1 MAALTLKALL
11 RSGLGPALDAMAASI
26 PAPIALTDPTGLTL
40 YGASAEAATPLD
52 ELGHIVAPP
61 QFAEPIA
68 RFIRSWSAKE
78 QERRA
83 LAAEVLHLY
92 REVNLFEQLST
103 ELASVLDIQTVSD
116 AALAQ
121 ARRLIPAE
129 AGAVFLDAKHTAG
142 FGAEGAALAA
152 IAATTVEKATADL
165 GEGFLAAPLRLKD
178 STIGAIVLT
187 GNSYSSVELKLL
199 NTIAL
204 QTSVAIENARALR
217 DREQLAALRQE
228 LDTARSIQHSLVPSK
243 FPPFA
248 DRKEFDLH
256 ASMTSAKAVGGD
268 FYDFFLIDEDRL
280 GVVLGDV
287 SGKGV
292 PSALFMA
299 VTVTQI
305 KTAALEGV
313 PPERCMQVVN
323 RALVRDKASSMFAT
337 CFYGILHLRT
347 GVFDYCNAGH
357 NPPYH
362 LAASGE
368 VTPLPL
374 AGGPPLGLFD
384 LLPYA
389 PARLELAPG
398 DAIFLYTDGVPEA
411 TDNTEADF
419 TDERLAATLAANTQQ
434 PCVNL
439 LEEVYR
445 QVVGFTKGAPQ
456 SDDITMLGLRWR
468 G

>member
-1 MAALTLKALL
+1 MAALSLKALL
-11 RSGLGPALDAMAASI
+11 RSGLGPALDALASTI
-26 PAPIALTDPTGLTL
+26 PAPIALQDPQGLTL
-40 YGASAEAATPLD
+40 YGASREPATPFED
-52 ELGHIVAPP
+52 LGQILAPP
-61 QFAEPIA
+61 EHAPAIA
-68 RFIRSWSAKE
+68 RFIGSWSAKE

-83 LAAEVLHLY
+83 LASEVLHLY

-103 ELASVLDIQTVSD
+103 ELASVLDIPTVSET
-116 AALAQ
+116 ALAQ
-121 ARRLIPAE
+121 ARRLIPAS
-129 AGAVFLDAKHTAG
+129 AGAVFLDAAVTAQ
-142 FGAEGAALAA
+142 FGGDSSLAA
-152 IAATTVEKATADL
+152 IAASTVEKATANL
-165 GEGFLAAPLRLKD
+165 GETFLAAPLRLKQN
-178 STIGAIVLT
+178 TIGAIVLA
-187 GNSYSSVELKLL
+187 GHAYSSVELKLL

-204 QTSVAIENARALR
+204 QTSVAIENARALL
-217 DREQLAALRQE
+217 DREQLAAIRQE
-228 LDTARSIQHSLVPSK
+228 LDTARNIQHSLVPSK
-243 FPPFA
+243 FPPFP
-248 DRKEFDLH
+248 DRHEFDLH

-268 FYDFFLIDEDRL
+268 FYDFFLIDGHRL

-323 RALVRDKASSMFAT
+323 KALVRDKASSMFAT
-337 CFYGILHLRT
+337 CFYGILDLRT
-347 GVFDYCNAGH
+347 GQFDYCNAGH

-362 LAASGE
+362 LAATGQ

-384 LLPYA
+384 MLPYT
-389 PARLELAPG
+389 PARLQLSPG
-398 DAIFLYTDGVPEA
+398 DAIFIYTDGVPEA

-419 TDERLAATLAANTQQ
+419 TDERLIAALEAHYGLGCPA
-434 PCVNL
+434 L
-439 LEEVYR
+439 LDEIHR
-445 QVVGFTKGAPQ
+445 QVVAFTAGAPQ